1 MDQRALTL
9 KGTPEGLVL
18 HPLIGSW
25 EEVLSALERSLN
37 EAGSFFQGGRVILE
51 LQGQSLGEEDLQLLR
66 ALLEQHELELWA
78 VLGGDEAVQHL
89 ARMYGIRTRL
99 PASTPQPSTKPLG
112 NALLSAKT
120 LRSGQSLY
128 FPEHITLVG
137 DINPGAEVTAGGNIV
152 VWGRVQGVVHAGAMG
167 DTTAVICA
175 LDLNPSQLRIATLIA
190 RAPEEKKRRPIK
202 PEMAMIR
209 DGVIVAEPWTPRG

>member
-1 MDQRALTL
+1 M
-9 KGTPEGLVL
+9 L
-18 HPLIGSW
+18 HPLVSSW
-25 EEVLSALERSLN
+25 EEVLNALEQSLK

-51 LQGQSLGEEDLQLLR
+51 IQGQSLGEEDLQLLR
-66 ALLEQHELELWA
+66 TLLEQHELELWA
-78 VLGGDEAVQHL
+78 VLGGDEAVQRL
-89 ARMYGIRTRL
+89 ARTHGIRTRL
-99 PASTPQPSTKPLG
+99 PASAPQSSNKPLG
-112 NALLSAKT
+112 NALLATKT

-128 FPEHITLVG
+128 FPEHITLLG
-137 DINPGAEVTAGGNIV
+137 DVNPGAEVTAGGNIV

-190 RAPEEKKRRPIK
+190 RAPEEKKRRSAR